1 MSAPRSRGA
10 IRSAIRGRG
19 FTLRELVVVN
29 GGFTLVELVVVLML
43 AAILAFFALPRLSQ
57 NTLELSGQAEQV
69 ASDIRHAQ
77 TLSMTRG
84 AALGSQGR
92 YCVFFTATG
101 YQYRHNNNSYATP
114 CTTAVS
120 HPATGSTAAIV
131 LSGTA
136 VAAANLTGSYI
147 EFDTKGQPTS
157 LTAPASNATVTLNAT
172 GGPRVVVISPVTGK
186 VTVQ

>member
-1 MSAPRSRGA
+1 MNR
-10 IRSAIRGRG
+10 
-19 FTLRELVVVN
+19 
-29 GGFTLVELVVVLML
+29 GFTLVELIFVILLIV
-43 AAILAFFALPRLSQ
+43 ILAFVALPRFSQ
-57 NTLELSGQAEQV
+57 NTLELSSQAEQV
-69 ASDIRHAQ
+69 ATDVRYAQ

-101 YQYRHNNNSYATP
+101 YQFRHNNNNYGTP

-131 LSGTA
+131 LSGAA
-136 VAAANLTGSYI
+136 VATANLTGSYI

-157 LTAPASNATVTLNAT
+157 FTAPASNATVTLNAT
-172 GGPRVVVISPVTGK
+172 GGPRTVVISPVTGK
-186 VTVQ
+186 ATVQ